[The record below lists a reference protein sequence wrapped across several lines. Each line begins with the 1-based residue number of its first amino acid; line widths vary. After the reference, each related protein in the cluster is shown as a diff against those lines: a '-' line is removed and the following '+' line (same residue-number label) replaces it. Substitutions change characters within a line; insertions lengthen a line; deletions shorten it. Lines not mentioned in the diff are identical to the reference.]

1 MQPKESKTTRHFTY
15 SIIKSIFRLAAAAS
29 LYFGEIEATACFFAV
44 AEVLGILEEL

>member
-44 AEVLGILEEL
+44 AEILGILEEL